1 MPGMELTTTV
11 ADGTATIV
19 VSGEVDMATA
29 PALQDAIDEVVRLH
43 QRTVVDL
50 LASTYFDS
58 SGLRVL
64 ITFADQLSE
73 VVISS
78 AGILPR
84 IFELAKLDEVLPLRR
99 I

>member
-1 MPGMELTTTV
+1 MPGMEITTTV
-11 ADGTATIV
+11 ADGTATIA

-29 PALQDAIDEVVRLH
+29 PALQDAIGAVVPKH
-43 QRTVVDL
+43 PRTVVDL
-50 LASTYFDS
+50 TASRYFDS

-73 VVISS
+73 IVIASD
-78 AGILPR
+78 GILPR
-84 IFELAKLDEVLPLRR
+84 IFELARLDEVLPVRR